1 MPEDLEQLRAEL
13 GKVTQERDSLRRL
26 SEEERNR
33 REAALEE
40 LAQIRLE
47 AEGAGI
53 AGSAVYGRPA
63 LAEAR
68 QAKRRLTDAIVD
80 LAEMEQRR
88 GFGAVALKGASDVLD
103 DLALLGI
110 APVRGE
116 IQSNRR
122 DFVRRIFTNPGLLA
136 VLSKDR
142 PGRTY
147 FAKFVLEQTSHA
159 YSEPGFRR
167 IFEKASERYD
177 EGKRKSRR

>member
-1 MPEDLEQLRAEL
+1 MPDPVEQLRLEL
-13 GKVTQERDSLRRL
+13 SRLQEENASLRHL
-26 SEEERNR
+26 AEEERNR
-33 REAALEE
+33 RETALEE

-47 AEGAGI
+47 AETAGI

-80 LAEMEQRR
+80 LVEMERTR
-88 GFGAVALKGASDVLD
+88 GFGAVAVKGASDVLD

-177 EGKRKSRR
+177 EGKKRSRR